1 MSHPST
7 SHHVAH
13 SYQLPALD
21 GLFEQLKASFA
32 QHVEIED
39 GPGAPML
46 RVAGLE
52 LPLPQPLPLAAASS
66 QALVG
71 TVCERLAEVAAFGMA
86 RALTDASAQG
96 THRRMELVSALALIE
111 ASAGAVPVQGNTRRA
126 DAASDLLTTAEVA
139 AQLGMSR
146 PYVSM
151 LCDQGK
157 LGEVTRSEGG
167 HRRITKAAVEAY
179 MRTHGSAVRPHATP

>member
-1 MSHPST
+1 MAPPSAT
-7 SHHVAH
+7 VGNP
-13 SYQLPALD
+13 LPSLQ
-21 GLFEQLKASFA
+21 GLFVQLKTTFA
-32 QHVEIED
+32 QHVEVAD
-39 GPGAPML
+39 GPPTRLL

-52 LPLPQPLPLAAASS
+52 LPLPPDAGESRVLLDA
-66 QALVG
+66 
-71 TVCERLAEVAAFGMA
+71 VCERLAEVAAFGITS
-86 RALTDASAQG
+86 ALTDTSVHG
-96 THRRMELVSALALIE
+96 TRHRMELVSALAQLE
-111 ASAGAVPVQGNTRRA
+111 ATAGSLPAQSPARRA

-167 HRRITKAAVEAY
+167 HRRIAKQAVDDY
-179 MRTHGSAVRPHATP
+179 LRTHAHAPNPAP

>member
-1 MSHPST
+1 MAPPNAT
-7 SHHVAH
+7 VGNP
-13 SYQLPALD
+13 LPTLH
-21 GLFEQLKASFA
+21 GMFVQLKTTFA
-32 QHVEIED
+32 QHVEVAD
-39 GPGAPML
+39 GPQSRLL

-52 LPLPQPLPLAAASS
+52 LPLPPDADESR
-66 QALVG
+66 ALLD
-71 TVCERLAEVAAFGMA
+71 TVCERLAEVAAFGITS
-86 RALTDASAQG
+86 ALTDASAQG
-96 THRRMELVSALALIE
+96 TRQRMELVSALAMLE
-111 ASAGAVPVQGNTRRA
+111 ATAGSLPAQAPARRA

-167 HRRITKAAVEAY
+167 HRRIARQAVDDY
-179 MRTHGSAVRPHATP
+179 LRTHVQPPNPSL

>member
-1 MSHPST
+1 MAPPSAT
-7 SHHVAH
+7 VGNP
-13 SYQLPALD
+13 LPSLH
-21 GLFEQLKASFA
+21 GMFVQLKTTFA
-32 QHVEIED
+32 NHVEVAD
-39 GPGAPML
+39 GPQTRLL

-52 LPLPQPLPLAAASS
+52 LPLPPDAGESR
-66 QALVG
+66 ALLDA
-71 TVCERLAEVAAFGMA
+71 VCERLAEVAAFGISA
-86 RALTDASAQG
+86 ALADASPQG
-96 THRRMELVSALALIE
+96 TRQRMELVSALALLE
-111 ASAGAVPVQGNTRRA
+111 ATAGSLPAQPSARRA

-167 HRRITKAAVEAY
+167 HRRIAKQAVDDY
-179 MRTHGSAVRPHATP
+179 LRTHLHAPNPAP

>member
-1 MSHPST
+1 MAHPSA
-7 SHHVAH
+7 SP
-13 SYQLPALD
+13 SYPLPALD
-21 GLFEQLKASFA
+21 GLFVHLKTTFA
-32 QHVEIED
+32 QHVEVAD
-39 GPGAPML
+39 GPQTRVL

-52 LPLPQPLPLAAASS
+52 LPLPPAAGNS
-66 QALVG
+66 QALVD
-71 TVCERLAEVAAFGMA
+71 TVCERLAEVAAFGITT
-86 RALTDASAQG
+86 ALTDGSAQG
-96 THRRMELVSALALIE
+96 TRQRMELVSALALLE
-111 ASAGAVPVQGNTRRA
+111 ATAGTPQVPGLARRA

-167 HRRITKAAVEAY
+167 HRRIAKQAVDAY
-179 MRTHGSAVRPHATP
+179 LRAHAQPLRPAPAP

>member
-1 MSHPST
+1 MAPPSVT
-7 SHHVAH
+7 VGNP
-13 SYQLPALD
+13 LPTLQ
-21 GLFEQLKASFA
+21 GLFVQIKTTFA
-32 QHVEIED
+32 QHVEVAE
-39 GPGAPML
+39 GPQTRLL

-52 LPLPQPLPLAAASS
+52 LPLPPDAGESRVLLDA
-66 QALVG
+66 
-71 TVCERLAEVAAFGMA
+71 VCERLAEVAAFGITS
-86 RALTDASAQG
+86 ALTDTSVHG
-96 THRRMELVSALALIE
+96 TRHRMELVSALAQLE
-111 ASAGAVPVQGNTRRA
+111 ATAGSLPAQAPARRA

-167 HRRITKAAVEAY
+167 HRRIAKQAVNDY
-179 MRTHGSAVRPHATP
+179 LRTHAHAPNPAP